1 MKKSAAYF
9 GLFTFENRIRLRE
22 WNWKMESGANT
33 KEVLTPKN
41 VYRFLTDN
49 LPGLYPHGVIPA
61 AERKGLTLVKF
72 WAQVLDGIIPPEWH
86 ASLFGGTQR
95 SRRLSDMMNRT
106 GVQPL
111 PPKLQQEMNAL
122 LSGETLIRLSQQVQ
136 DFLRSAHYDADALT
150 RALPDFVR
158 MMMENEECMKP
169 EHVQV
174 FENLRQSRETLPR
187 TFVYMLTLSWLVLL
201 AFYGEEMCCRE
212 LMDFCQAQEH
222 SAQALYLLSSHVT
235 FGRRVPLSMTGR
247 NCELCR
253 QGLSKDEYV
262 MDAASC
268 LPQLTDAIRQGGKI
282 AVTGMGGIGKTEMTR
297 QALAVLA
304 KEELFSRM
312 AWVQYENSL
321 ASSLRMAFDGLDG
334 VAEENVLSTVRE
346 KLEAPYQGRTLL
358 LIDSVDM
365 PPEADEGLR
374 EIEHWGCDVL
384 VTTRF
389 PLGEGFRNIAVPLLS
404 EEASRALFVQ
414 HDPYLKGMGSAET
427 EALHQV
433 LSRVA
438 GHPLAIILLAHLAKM
453 KRWTMAQLLEELDR
467 ISPEGLRLAGG
478 KFSAIAQRIAQ
489 MVSTDALTDRERQ
502 VLAVFATFP
511 AWTIPV
517 RDALTLLR
525 DFGTEDELLSALET
539 AADYGLLA
547 SNWRGYAMHPV
558 LAESFRPLL
567 PPMEKVPRLAEIFRE
582 RATQSGS
589 LEDCKGTTMA
599 LALHAVSD
607 FFDAPVELM
616 SGISIGVVELLDTS
630 REEIPAARLAIWRQY
645 KQKESQQTAQG
656 RFLDAEMKLV
666 LDAIQGGELQ
676 ADAEQIIAQ
685 LPGASDKNAMDFLT
699 INTILVQRVNRELCV
714 RIIEQADQ
722 LIQPDSLQY
731 AVYRAESVCAKQLV
745 GVSVPDEEVNQ
756 AISYFKERMKNP
768 KKLHDAAG
776 RLGALLSTTMLSGW
790 WGKIKPFADELAQI
804 VDEKHIRNTESD
816 HALGM
821 IYRHLQEFD
830 KALMYE
836 KYVVDAI
843 QPETLQYYQVMA
855 NYLVIKQESG
865 RCLENKEILEEELP
879 KIAEKFGKNN
889 GLYAIWAHSYS
900 KVLMELRRP
909 EEAMRLLDEIYP
921 IVMAHM
927 GEWNAKVL
935 QIAYISCLAM
945 TNRDDEARA
954 KAMELRA
961 YFVKAAGEESPQV
974 HAIDQTVQKVNEGFF
989 HKENK
994 SKQV

>member
-9 GLFTFENRIRLRE
+9 GLFSFGNRIRLRE

-169 EHVQV
+169 EHEQV
-174 FENLRQSRETLPR
+174 FENLQKSRETLPR
-187 TFVYMLTLSWLVLL
+187 TFVDMLTLSWLVLL
-201 AFYGEEMCCRE
+201 AFYGPEMGSRE
-212 LMDFCQAQEH
+212 LLDFCQAQEH

-253 QGLSKDEYV
+253 QGLPKDEYV

-297 QALAVLA
+297 QALALLA

-312 AWVQYENSL
+312 AWVQYEKSL
-321 ASSLRMAFDGLDG
+321 TASLRMAFDGLDG

-414 HDPYLKGMGSAET
+414 HDPYLKSMGSAET

-489 MVSTDALTDRERQ
+489 MVSSDALTDRERQ

-539 AADYGLLA
+539 AADYGLLT

-567 PPMEKVPRLAEIFRE
+567 PPMEKVPRLVEVFE
-582 RATQSGS
+582 
-589 LEDCKGTTMA
+589 ECKGCWHAADVRMMSVMP
-599 LALHAVSD
+599 LALCTISEFA
-607 FFDAPVELM
+607 DAPVEMM
-616 SGISIGVVELLDTS
+616 SGVIVAIFYVRHDSCEKIPVARLKQWRMKKKDECDKTERGRFLSGCLGLALDDIYGGDLEQDSKEVMENLAAS
-630 REEIPAARLAIWRQY
+630 REEDVWFMLTIGGSAGQNLGQENSSKFIARI
-645 KQKESQQTAQG
+645 
-656 RFLDAEMKLV
+656 
-666 LDAIQGGELQ
+666 GELIPPNHPNIAKMRAQKTVLALMNVDSVSPEELEAAISYYTQ
-676 ADAEQIIAQ
+676 ALDDPKRVMEAAAT
-685 LPGASDKNAMDFLT
+685 LPYMLYAMG
-699 INTILVQRVNRELCV
+699 
-714 RIIEQADQ
+714 
-722 LIQPDSLQY
+722 
-731 AVYRAESVCAKQLV
+731 LV
-745 GVSVPDEEVNQ
+745 GVYP
-756 AISYFKERMKNP
+756 ER
-768 KKLHDAAG
+768 
-776 RLGALLSTTMLSGW
+776 
-790 WGKIKPFADELAQI
+790 I
-804 VDEKHIRNTESD
+804 
-816 HALGM
+816 
-821 IYRHLQEFD
+821 
-830 KALMYE
+830 KALAELLEEKTKDVDNLPFTFYEGCELVFHILEEYE
-836 KYVVDAI
+836 KALSYAKAAVEHTPKNTKTYFTALYNYVTIMQEMGRRLETQETVVDALKKV
-843 QPETLQYYQVMA
+843 QKLF
-855 NYLVIKQESG
+855 G
-865 RCLENKEILEEELP
+865 EN
-879 KIAEKFGKNN
+879 NS
-889 GLYAIWAHSYS
+889 LYCIF
-900 KVLMELRRP
+900 KM
-909 EEAMRLLDEIYP
+909 
-921 IVMAHM
+921 
-927 GEWNAKVL
+927 
-935 QIAYISCLAM
+935 AYISNLLELKQGEEANEALNQVLPIVRQQMGEIDAKVVESARVRALALLG
-945 TNRDDEARA
+945 REEEAIELGKQVRA
-954 KAMELRA
+954 FFVQIGGEEWTQ
-961 YFVKAAGEESPQV
+961 VKALDRIIS
-974 HAIDQTVQKVNEGFF
+974 KVKKGGYRQET
-989 HKENK
+989 
-994 SKQV
+994 

>member
-1 MKKSAAYF
+1 
-9 GLFTFENRIRLRE
+9 
-22 WNWKMESGANT
+22 MESGANT

-49 LPGLYPHGVIPA
+49 LPGLYPHGVIPV

-169 EHVQV
+169 EHEQV
-174 FENLRQSRETLPR
+174 FENLQQSRETLPR
-187 TFVYMLTLSWLVLL
+187 TFVDMLTLSWLVLL
-201 AFYGEEMCCRE
+201 AFYGPEMGSRE
-212 LMDFCQAQEH
+212 LLDFCQAQEH

-297 QALAVLA
+297 QALALLA

-312 AWVQYENSL
+312 AWVQYEKSL
-321 ASSLRMAFDGLDG
+321 TASLRMAFDGLDG

-414 HDPYLKGMGSAET
+414 HDPYLKNMGSAET

-453 KRWTMAQLLEELDR
+453 KRWTMRQLLEELDR

-478 KFSAIAQRIAQ
+478 KFSAIAQKIAQ

-525 DFGTEDELLSALET
+525 DFGTEDELLC
-539 AADYGLLA
+539 
-547 SNWRGYAMHPV
+547 
-558 LAESFRPLL
+558 
-567 PPMEKVPRLAEIFRE
+567 PRSKR
-582 RATQSGS
+582 R
-589 LEDCKGTTMA
+589 
-599 LALHAVSD
+599 
-607 FFDAPVELM
+607 
-616 SGISIGVVELLDTS
+616 
-630 REEIPAARLAIWRQY
+630 
-645 KQKESQQTAQG
+645 
-656 RFLDAEMKLV
+656 
-666 LDAIQGGELQ
+666 
-676 ADAEQIIAQ
+676 
-685 LPGASDKNAMDFLT
+685 
-699 INTILVQRVNRELCV
+699 
-714 RIIEQADQ
+714 RITG
-722 LIQPDSLQY
+722 
-731 AVYRAESVCAKQLV
+731 C
-745 GVSVPDEEVNQ
+745 
-756 AISYFKERMKNP
+756 
-768 KKLHDAAG
+768 
-776 RLGALLSTTMLSGW
+776 
-790 WGKIKPFADELAQI
+790 
-804 VDEKHIRNTESD
+804 
-816 HALGM
+816 
-821 IYRHLQEFD
+821 
-830 KALMYE
+830 
-836 KYVVDAI
+836 
-843 QPETLQYYQVMA
+843 
-855 NYLVIKQESG
+855 
-865 RCLENKEILEEELP
+865 
-879 KIAEKFGKNN
+879 
-889 GLYAIWAHSYS
+889 
-900 KVLMELRRP
+900 
-909 EEAMRLLDEIYP
+909 
-921 IVMAHM
+921 
-927 GEWNAKVL
+927 
-935 QIAYISCLAM
+935 
-945 TNRDDEARA
+945 
-954 KAMELRA
+954 
-961 YFVKAAGEESPQV
+961 
-974 HAIDQTVQKVNEGFF
+974 
-989 HKENK
+989 
-994 SKQV
+994 

>member
-1 MKKSAAYF
+1 M
-9 GLFTFENRIRLRE
+9 
-22 WNWKMESGANT
+22 
-33 KEVLTPKN
+33 
-41 VYRFLTDN
+41 
-49 LPGLYPHGVIPA
+49 
-61 AERKGLTLVKF
+61 
-72 WAQVLDGIIPPEWH
+72 
-86 ASLFGGTQR
+86 
-95 SRRLSDMMNRT
+95 
-106 GVQPL
+106 
-111 PPKLQQEMNAL
+111 
-122 LSGETLIRLSQQVQ
+122 
-136 DFLRSAHYDADALT
+136 
-150 RALPDFVR
+150 
-158 MMMENEECMKP
+158 
-169 EHVQV
+169 
-174 FENLRQSRETLPR
+174 
-187 TFVYMLTLSWLVLL
+187 
-201 AFYGEEMCCRE
+201 
-212 LMDFCQAQEH
+212 
-222 SAQALYLLSSHVT
+222 
-235 FGRRVPLSMTGR
+235 
-247 NCELCR
+247 
-253 QGLSKDEYV
+253 
-262 MDAASC
+262 
-268 LPQLTDAIRQGGKI
+268 
-282 AVTGMGGIGKTEMTR
+282 
-297 QALAVLA
+297 
-304 KEELFSRM
+304 
-312 AWVQYENSL
+312 
-321 ASSLRMAFDGLDG
+321 
-334 VAEENVLSTVRE
+334 
-346 KLEAPYQGRTLL
+346 
-358 LIDSVDM
+358 
-365 PPEADEGLR
+365 
-374 EIEHWGCDVL
+374 
-384 VTTRF
+384 
-389 PLGEGFRNIAVPLLS
+389 
-404 EEASRALFVQ
+404 
-414 HDPYLKGMGSAET
+414 
-427 EALHQV
+427 
-433 LSRVA
+433 A

-453 KRWTMAQLLEELDR
+453 KRWTMHQLLEELDR

-489 MVSTDALTDRERQ
+489 MVSSDALTDRERQ

-539 AADYGLLA
+539 AADYGLLT

-589 LEDCKGTTMA
+589 LEDCKGTTLA

-645 KQKESQQTAQG
+645 KQKESQQTAKG
-656 RFLDAEMKLV
+656 RFLDAEMQLV

-722 LIQPDSLQY
+722 LIQPDSPQY

-745 GVSVPDEEVNQ
+745 GVSVPEEEVNQ
-756 AISYFKERMKNP
+756 AISYFKEQMKNP

-921 IVMAHM
+921 IVVKHM
-927 GEWNAKVL
+927 GEWNAKVV

-945 TNRDDEARA
+945 TNRDDEAQA
-954 KAMELRA
+954 KAAELRE
-961 YFVKAAGEESPQV
+961 YFVKAAGKESPQV
-974 HAIDQTVQKVNEGFF
+974 HAIDQTVQKVNDGFF
-989 HKENK
+989 HKENQ